1 LLTISIVIV
10 NFNSERFLSDNIK
23 SLQSQS
29 VLFNQII
36 IVDNNSSDN
45 SLKIINSFKE
55 IILISLEKNIGYSAA
70 LNVGIKKC
78 DSDIIMV
85 ANSDIYIDEK
95 FNSIMIDRFANNNEL
110 DIASPLI
117 LRFGGEIIDS
127 AGQEYSKFLYPKEIG
142 FGSVTKKHSFVEKRV
157 FSVCGAA
164 TVFRADSLEKL
175 KIDGEYYDESYFMF
189 WEDFDIGWR
198 GNLYGMLTKIVPDA
212 KVYHSRGGTLEE
224 SFLKKF
230 SMALA
235 RPENIKFHLVKNRY
249 LTLIKNF
256 RLRDFWY
263 LIPFIILK
271 DIVWV
276 GMLTLSSPK
285 IIIKLLR
292 SGHIF
297 RDAVRRRRI
306 IKNNE

>member
-1 LLTISIVIV
+1 MLTISVVIV
-10 NFNSERFLSDNIK
+10 NYNSERFLNDNII

-29 VLFNQII
+29 FPFGQIV

-45 SLKIINSFKE
+45 SLKIVNGFKG
-55 IILISLEKNIGYSAA
+55 ITLVPLEKNIGYAAA
-70 LNVGIKKC
+70 LNVGIEKC
-78 DSDIIMV
+78 NSDIVLV
-85 ANSDIYIDEK
+85 ANSDIYLDTNFSRIMVDK
-95 FNSIMIDRFANNNEL
+95 FTDDSDL
-110 DIASPLI
+110 DIASPLM

-127 AGQEYSKFLYPKEIG
+127 AGQEYSKSLYPKEVG
-142 FGSVTKKHSFVEKRV
+142 FGSPLGDYIFTEKKV

-164 TVFRADSLEKL
+164 TVFRMDSLERL

-198 GNLYGMLTKIVPDA
+198 GYLFGMTTKLIPEA
-212 KVYHSRGGTLEE
+212 KVYHSRGGTLGE

-235 RPENIKFHLVKNRY
+235 RPESIKFHLVKNRY

-285 IIIKLLR
+285 IIIKLLK
-292 SGHIF
+292 SGRFF
-297 RDAVRRRRI
+297 RDAVRKRRI